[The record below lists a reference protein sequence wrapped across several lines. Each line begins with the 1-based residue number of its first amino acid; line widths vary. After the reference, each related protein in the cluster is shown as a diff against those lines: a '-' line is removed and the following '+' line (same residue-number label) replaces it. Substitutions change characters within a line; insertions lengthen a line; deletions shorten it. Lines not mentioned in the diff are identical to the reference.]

1 MKKTVKIT
9 ILGAI
14 STLSL
19 AACDAGPVGQTGD
32 FGGESGERVGRAT
45 QALSVC
51 VDVQRGLPGSA
62 VEDTFLDAAA
72 PTHASGGSLLLYSGL
87 SSGSEKRSLLKFDL
101 GFIPAGSVIDSATL
115 KLYQVWRTGESTVR
129 VHKVTSPW
137 SEATATWASSA
148 SSYDA
153 AVASTIAAPS
163 QLAGFVTADLTAL
176 VQGWSDAGDNQ
187 GIALEEDLV
196 LKTEFKSSEEANAA
210 RRPMLSVCYTAPT
223 CDDGVQNQGESGVD
237 CGGPCDACPPE
248 GVRITAPGEAYGHH
262 GACEGWNGCGDAAT
276 CALWACEINGY
287 PSVVSYGADAPCT
300 EFDNC
305 NLFFSRGD
313 IEWNWGNWCEV
324 RGVTDIVCG
333 GAVPPPEPTCDDG
346 VQNQGEER
354 VDCGGPCAACPDGVL
369 ITAPGEAYGHHG
381 ACEGWNE
388 CGDAATCALWACEIN
403 GYSQL
408 VSYGPDAPCTEFD
421 NCHLF
426 YSQGNIEWNWGNGCE
441 VRGVTGVVCAN

>member
-14 STLSL
+14 STLGL
-19 AACDAGPVGQTGD
+19 AACDAGTVGQTGD

-87 SSGSEKRSLLKFDL
+87 WSGGEKRSLLKFDV

-163 QLAGFVTADLTAL
+163 QIAGFVTADLTAL

-313 IEWNWGNWCEV
+313 IEWSWGNWCEV

-333 GAVPPPEPTCDDG
+333 GAVPPPDPTCDDG

-426 YSQGNIEWNWGNGCE
+426 FSQGNIEWNWGNSCE